1 MKRYSFI
8 YLFRYKILH
17 AGEFFFFFKEILKCQ
32 CVIVTVLVCTVSSV
46 TRRFASFEGF
56 FLFFLFSQT
65 MVTTVSKCCAHT
77 RAAQQYRRE
86 ERKTRKESTKE
97 TENRERLFAY
107 SAPTEKVLDQ
117 FISQFRRRA
126 PPKKIHTQNMVI
138 LQETKSNKATNAQCV
153 YEFSS
158 CRWSF
163 ASIFNP

>member
-1 MKRYSFI
+1 
-8 YLFRYKILH
+8 
-17 AGEFFFFFKEILKCQ
+17 
-32 CVIVTVLVCTVSSV
+32 
-46 TRRFASFEGF
+46 
-56 FLFFLFSQT
+56 

-163 ASIFNP
+163 ASIFNPWDYKSYYFPIVTVGVSVDTGIRIGRKRTNDRFCLSDAFSH